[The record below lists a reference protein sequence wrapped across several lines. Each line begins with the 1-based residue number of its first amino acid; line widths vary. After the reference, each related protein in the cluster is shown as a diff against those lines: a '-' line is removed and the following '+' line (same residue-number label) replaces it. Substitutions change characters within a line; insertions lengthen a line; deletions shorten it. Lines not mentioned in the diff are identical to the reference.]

1 MSHIEPMRF
10 IEKLFW
16 RLCFFVCHKRL
27 SILSGKIIVF
37 EGIDG
42 SGKETQFKLF
52 ISLLKK
58 LRVPYKTFD
67 FPQYETSLGG
77 QAVKMALRGE
87 LGADPADFPV
97 KGLSIYYSIDRGE
110 AAPMIKRAKKRFFV
124 VCLNRYTTSHKGHQ
138 AQKFDNE
145 KDQEEFLE
153 WVDDVE
159 HVRFGVPREDMVVF
173 FNISLENALM
183 LIRKRNR
190 IKDKVE
196 VDINYLRRSLEM
208 YRKLARRY
216 HHWITIECED
226 SKGQLLSPEEIHK
239 KVVSVLSE

>member
-1 MSHIEPMRF
+1 M
-10 IEKLFW
+10 EKFLW
-16 RLCFFVCHKRL
+16 RLCFFITGKR
-27 SILSGKIIVF
+27 SSVLSGKIIVF

-110 AAPMIKRAKKRFFV
+110 AAPKIKKAKRRFFV

-138 AQKFDNE
+138 ASKFSTE
-145 KDQEEFLE
+145 QEQEEFLD
-153 WVDDVE
+153 WVDYVE
-159 HVRFGVPREDMVVF
+159 HKCFGVPREDKVIF
-173 FNISLENALM
+173 FNISLENALK
-183 LIRKRNR
+183 LIQKRNR
-190 IKDKVE
+190 VKDKVE
-196 VDINYLRRSLEM
+196 IDINYLRRSLEM
-208 YRKLARRY
+208 YRKLAQRY
-216 HHWITIECED
+216 SHWITIECED

-239 KVVSVLSE
+239 KVVLALSK